1 MQKQK
6 DKLMFDIQEN
16 LKKLPE
22 KPGVYIH
29 KDQLGQ
35 VIYVGKAVSLRR
47 RVRQYF
53 QSQKN
58 MAPKVKAMVSHIAEF
73 EYITTDSEME
83 ALILECNLIKRYR
96 PPYNILLRDDKTY
109 PYIKVTLQEDFPRLV
124 KTRRVLNDGAKY
136 FGPYSDVGAVNE
148 MIDLLNSVYTLKR
161 CSARSFPQ
169 NFRPCLNYH
178 IEQCKG
184 ICTGLVDRAE
194 YRKSV
199 EEVMNFLKGRTD
211 DLIKNLEKKMYEA
224 SEALDFERAAMYRD
238 KINDART
245 ISEGQKIDLGSAGD
259 MDIILTAKGANVFH
273 IILFY
278 VRGSKLSGRDSF
290 QMEAEEGDS
299 RAELISSFMKQYYTE
314 EMLIP
319 KEIAVEYEPDDLE
332 LLQEWLSSMRG
343 SGVHVYL
350 PQRGEKRAL
359 MDMARRDV
367 LEMMKV
373 LDEKAQAREERINAV
388 ASEMNRLFGKQREL
402 VYSRAAKEAVQT
414 GELRASADTEDRDGR
429 CSWRIESYDISNIGN
444 VDAVGGMVVFEN
456 GKPQRRDYRKFRIR
470 TVEGQDDYSSMQEVI
485 YRRFRRAEEGD
496 PGFNRR
502 PDVIFVDGGLGHVHA
517 VSEVLEAMN
526 EHVIVAGMVKDDR
539 HRTRGLIVDGREI
552 DLKENPVMF
561 RYVTTIQDEVH
572 RFAIGYHHDLRN
584 KSMSKSVLDDAPG
597 IGPKRKAALLR
608 EFGSID
614 RIREADQEAL
624 ARVDGMN
631 MKAAEDLLFYLKKM
645 KKDAERRDGTGED

>member
-1 MQKQK
+1 
-6 DKLMFDIQEN
+6 MFDIQEN

-29 KDQLGQ
+29 KDHLGQ

-53 QSQKN
+53 QSQKT
-58 MAPKVKAMVSHIAEF
+58 MAPKVRAMVSHIAEF

-109 PYIKVTLQEDFPRLV
+109 PYIKVTLQEDYPRLV

-148 MIDLLNSVYTLKR
+148 IIDLLNGVYALKR

-178 IEQCKG
+178 IEQCRG
-184 ICTGLVDRAE
+184 ICTGYVDKAE
-194 YRKSV
+194 YRKAV
-199 EEVMNFLKGRTD
+199 EDVMNFLKGRTD
-211 DLIKNLEKKMYEA
+211 DLIRMLEQKMFEA
-224 SEALDFERAAMYRD
+224 SEALDFERAAMFRD
-238 KINDART
+238 KINDAKT
-245 ISEGQKIDLGSAGD
+245 ISEGQKVDLGSAGD
-259 MDIILTAKGANVFH
+259 MDIILTARGANVFH

-299 RAELISSFMKQYYTE
+299 RAELISSFIKQYYTE

-319 KEIAVEYEPDDLE
+319 KEIAIEYEPDDLD

-343 SGVHVYL
+343 SAVHVYQ

-373 LDEKAQAREERINAV
+373 LDDRAQAREERINAV
-388 ASEMNRLFGKQREL
+388 SSEMNRLFGKQIEL
-402 VYSRAAKEAVQT
+402 VRSDASKEAMTT
-414 GELRASADTEDRDGR
+414 GEYRGPAEPEADGQR
-429 CSWRIESYDISNIGN
+429 SWRIESYDISNIGS

-496 PGFNRR
+496 PGFDRR

-517 VSEVLEAMN
+517 VSDVLRAMK

-539 HRTRGLIVDGREI
+539 HRTRGLIVNEEEI

-584 KSMSKSVLDDAPG
+584 KSMSRSVLDDAPG

-614 RIREADQEAL
+614 SIREADAEAL
-624 ARVDGMN
+624 AKVDGMN
-631 MKAAEDLLFYLKKM
+631 MKAAEDLRSFLSKAGSQSA
-645 KKDAERRDGTGED
+645 DSRDGGKEH